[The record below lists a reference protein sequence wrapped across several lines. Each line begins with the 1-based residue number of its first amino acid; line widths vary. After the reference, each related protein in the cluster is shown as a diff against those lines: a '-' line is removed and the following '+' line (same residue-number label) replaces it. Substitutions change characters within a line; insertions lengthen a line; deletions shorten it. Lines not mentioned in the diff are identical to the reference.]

1 MPLLMDGFE
10 ERHSFT
16 PVLNPFRILDNL
28 KSIDPRSLA
37 PTILSRLEWLSQPC
51 AGYLVHPPG
60 FEREKRIIML
70 FYPRNFLGAA

>member
-37 PTILSRLEWLSQPC
+37 PTTC